1 MTFQGKYRI
10 GKVLIAITSLTNL
23 VSYIKEHVK
32 SGKGGFVCVSN
43 MRTVRYANLHE
54 DYLKVM
60 SESLMNIPDGMPLIW
75 FARVWGI
82 KDAERTMGPKLFQQM
97 LDTPENNVK
106 QFLLG
111 DTEATLNKL
120 VDKVSRNNG
129 GKIVGTM
136 SPPFCSIDEY
146 DYEEITHKI
155 STSGANLVWYIVHT
169 LWLIK
174 MVGFTIGLRFIG
186 KNIMYYSLVSV

>member
-1 MTFQGKYRI
+1 MVNRDGRKLNYRI
-10 GKVLIAITSLTNL
+10 GKVFIAITSLMNL
-23 VSYIKEHVK
+23 SRYIKEQVK
-32 SGKGGFVCVSN
+32 NGTGGVICVSN

-75 FARVWGI
+75 FARAWGI
-82 KDAERTMGPKLFQQM
+82 KDAERTMVPKLFQQM

-120 VDKVSRNNG
+120 VG
-129 GKIVGTM
+129 
-136 SPPFCSIDEY
+136 E
-146 DYEEITHKI
+146 
-155 STSGANLVWYIVHT
+155 
-169 LWLIK
+169 
-174 MVGFTIGLRFIG
+174 
-186 KNIMYYSLVSV
+186 